1 VVGHYECGM
10 ASLNPDTMI
19 GHIKERG
26 VSEEVLSTLENSGIK
41 LTKWL
46 KGFDNEKE
54 GVIHTVDLIKRHPLL
69 PPNVPVH
76 GMIID

>member
-1 VVGHYECGM
+1 
-10 ASLNPDTMI
+10 
-19 GHIKERG
+19 
-26 VSEEVLSTLENSGIK
+26 

-76 GMIID
+76 GMIIDPNTGALELLSNGYE